1 MEIQWFGNSTF
12 LIKNSLGKKL
22 LIDPFNTLKTFNNSI
37 CPNIV
42 SISKNSWTNL
52 NDNLFNPST
61 KVIYSNENYFDDNI
75 KIKGYL
81 SYSDKF
87 LGLKRGKNIIFKYEI
102 DNYKLCH
109 LGYLGEPLNDELIKT
124 LKNIDILFIPI
135 GGSICLD
142 GLSAYKLSNL
152 LCPKYI
158 IPMCYKSLSSD
169 FYFDG
174 PKNFLSYCKNIY
186 KHNNSILHT
195 SELKCNSSPLTIL
208 MNDYEL

>member
-12 LIKNSLGKKL
+12 LIKSSLGRKL
-22 LIDPFNTLKTFNNSI
+22 LIDPFNTLKTFNTSI

-52 NDNLFNPST
+52 NNNLFNPSI
-61 KVIYSNENYFDDNI
+61 KIIDSNENYFDDNI

-109 LGYLGEPLNDELIKT
+109 LGYLGEPLNEELIKT

-158 IPMCYKSLSSD
+158 IPMCYKSLNSD

-174 PKNFLSYCKNIY
+174 PKNFLSHSKNIY
-186 KHNNSILHT
+186 KHGNSILHT
-195 SELKCNSSPLTIL
+195 SELKYDSLPLTIL
-208 MNDYEL
+208 INDY